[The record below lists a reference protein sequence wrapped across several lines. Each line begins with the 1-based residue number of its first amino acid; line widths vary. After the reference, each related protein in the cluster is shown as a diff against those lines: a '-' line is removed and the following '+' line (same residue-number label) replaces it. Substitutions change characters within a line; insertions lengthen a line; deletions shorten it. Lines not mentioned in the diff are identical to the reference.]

1 MALPVVGVL
10 AVPAL
15 KLALLLGGGLVV
27 MEYLKN
33 EEEKATGYL
42 AAIAAMLAGLIA
54 LQIVMK
60 LPFTSVVKSEGG
72 TVKGLNT
79 TGIMLAAVI
88 LFGTTFGT
96 YFIVRNMLA
105 PKEKKIGLFDL
116 TSTEE
121 ALETREKVKRIALL
135 MLLLTL
141 LILMVVWRS
150 KR

>member
-1 MALPVVGVL
+1 MALPVAGVL

-54 LQIVMK
+54 LQIVMQ
-60 LPFTSVVKSEGG
+60 LPLTSV
-72 TVKGLNT
+72 NT

-105 PKEKKIGLFDL
+105 PEEKKIGLFDL

-121 ALETREKVKRIALL
+121 ALEKREKVKRIALL

-141 LILMVVWRS
+141 LILMVVWRG

>member
-1 MALPVVGVL
+1 VKNLGLPVVGV
-10 AVPAL
+10 L
-15 KLALLLGGGLVV
+15 KLALLLGGGLIV

-33 EEEKATGYL
+33 EEEKATGYI

-54 LQIVMK
+54 LQIVIK
-60 LPFTSVVKSEGG
+60 IPLT
-72 TVKGLNT
+72 LNT

-88 LFGTTFGT
+88 LFGTIFGT
-96 YFIVRNMLA
+96 YLIVRNMLA
-105 PKEKKIGLFDL
+105 PKEKKVNLFDL

>member
-1 MALPVVGVL
+1 MGLPVVGV
-10 AVPAL
+10 L
-15 KLALLLGGGLVV
+15 KLALLLGGGLIV

-33 EEEKATGYL
+33 EEEKATGYI

-54 LQIVMK
+54 LQIVIK
-60 LPFTSVVKSEGG
+60 IPLT
-72 TVKGLNT
+72 LNT

-88 LFGTTFGT
+88 LFGTIFGT
-96 YFIVRNMLA
+96 YLIVRNMLA
-105 PKEKKIGLFDL
+105 PKEKKVNLFDL

>member
-1 MALPVVGVL
+1 MVLPVVGV
-10 AVPAL
+10 L

-33 EEEKATGYL
+33 EEEKAIGYT

-60 LPFTSVVKSEGG
+60 IPHT
-72 TVKGLNT
+72 LNT
-79 TGIMLAAVI
+79 KGILLAAVI
-88 LFGTTFGT
+88 LFGTIFGT
-96 YFIVRNMLA
+96 YLIVRNMLA
-105 PKEKKIGLFDL
+105 PEEKKVNLFDL